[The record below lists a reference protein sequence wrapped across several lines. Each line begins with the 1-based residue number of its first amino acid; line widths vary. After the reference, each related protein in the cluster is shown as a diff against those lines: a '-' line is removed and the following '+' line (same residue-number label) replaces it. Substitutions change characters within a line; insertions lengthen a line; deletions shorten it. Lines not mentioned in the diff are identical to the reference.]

1 MRGEERQQRSMVMD
15 VEQRI
20 PQEHPLR
27 RVKQATDRV
36 LKNLSPIFDQIH
48 SSLGRPSVPPER
60 LLKASLLMALYTI
73 RSERLFC
80 EQLDYNLLF
89 RWFLDMELEEK
100 SFDHFSF
107 TSNLKRLLEHEAA
120 GDFFREVVEQAR
132 ALKLLSSEHFTVDA
146 TLIQAWA
153 SLRAVMLQPDADEPN
168 ARGPEVQGH
177 MWGSPL
183 ASASCPPH
191 AALTAYRESV
201 RLGGTPQRGRELP
214 AKRRD
219 QIRHHLRNCSHC
231 QTLLVAGPENDRHSV
246 ELEAA
251 ARDQVNRSPSS
262 PLRAMQ
268 ITGIVAILAAVVWM
282 TTQPKQ
288 FASRAVAIVRAS
300 VGEARYLVEAG
311 TEKLVKASSS
321 AVGIASRGSEAPGH
335 LLAEKL
341 RPAQSQ
347 ATGQNTTLATL
358 LTASADHSQLQN
370 FELQDALV
378 ADNSH
383 KEEFSSSSV
392 DLTAK
397 DHRWAGDTPTSG
409 HQETKPP
416 TPHHLEPD
424 RLYTMDQANSV
435 IRRFRTLGYTA
446 EATPVESGDET
457 MYKIE
462 VRQKAHKRR
471 RARRRG

>member
-1 MRGEERQQRSMVMD
+1 MLMVMD

-27 RVKQATDRV
+27 RVKQITDRV
-36 LKNLSPIFDQIH
+36 LTNLSPIFDQMY
-48 SSLGRPSVPPER
+48 SSVGRPSVPPER

-107 TSNLKRLLEHEAA
+107 TGNRKRLLEHEAV
-120 GDFFREVVEQAR
+120 GDFFRGVVEQAR

-153 SLRAVMLQPDADEPN
+153 SLGVLMLQLDADEPN

-177 MWGSPL
+177 MSGSPL
-183 ASASCPPH
+183 ASSSCPPH
-191 AALTAYRESV
+191 AALIAYRKSV
-201 RLGGTPQRGRELP
+201 RLDGTPQRRRKLP
-214 AKRRD
+214 AKQRD
-219 QIRHHLRNCSHC
+219 QIRNHLRNCSHC

-246 ELEAA
+246 ELESA
-251 ARDQVNRSPSS
+251 ARDQVNRSALS

-268 ITGIVAILAAVVWM
+268 IAGIVAILAEVVWM
-282 TTQPKQ
+282 TQPKQ
-288 FASRAVAIVRAS
+288 FASRALAIVQAS
-300 VGEARYLVEAG
+300 VGEARYLVG
-311 TEKLVKASSS
+311 TGSETLVKAFSS
-321 AVGIASRGSEAPGH
+321 AVGIASRGSEASGH
-335 LLAEKL
+335 SLTEKL

-347 ATGQNTTLATL
+347 AAGQNTTLAIL
-358 LTASADHSQLQN
+358 PTASADHSQLQS

-383 KEEFSSSSV
+383 QGDFPFGMV

-397 DHRWAGDTPTSG
+397 DHYWAGDTPTSG
-409 HQETKPP
+409 QQESKPP
-416 TPHHLEPD
+416 APHHLEPD

-435 IRRFRTLGYTA
+435 IRRFRALGYTA
-446 EATPVESGDET
+446 HATPVESGDEM

-462 VRQKAHKRR
+462 VGQKVHKRR